1 MRLGGIRDN
10 PAVTGL
16 NVCTSERVPISA
28 SSTEAGTNPLSL
40 LLTPHS
46 YLEGGCPSSTFLW
59 FRALQRAATGCAG
72 LHSSGR
78 SVRTQVG
85 MSTKFR
91 EELVPLGKGRKEQ
104 AICGA
109 HGQGRGP
116 ARGQERAL
124 AAACGAGREQ
134 LWEYA
139 ETSSEAALPFFPAK

>member
-1 MRLGGIRDN
+1 M
-10 PAVTGL
+10 
-16 NVCTSERVPISA
+16 
-28 SSTEAGTNPLSL
+28 
-40 LLTPHS
+40 
-46 YLEGGCPSSTFLW
+46 
-59 FRALQRAATGCAG
+59 
-72 LHSSGR
+72 
-78 SVRTQVG
+78 G

-134 LWEYA
+134 LWEMQRPLQKQLFLF
-139 ETSSEAALPFFPAK
+139 SLPNRTCIQKSAKA